1 MTCYLYPL
9 CCFKLKLSQTFTR
22 TACLARQFLASFLF
36 FCCRAGHDSLQTRI
50 LRGFPLWACLPTLGY
65 DTFVIHWRGRG
76 DRKMDDRDISARNY
90 CYCRRAQILACIR
103 TEEGCEGWEGGETIS
118 SVTNLVFTPGQEGK
132 VIQCPPPMHI
142 FTHKHTHAHAHCI
155 VPSLTCK
162 HTHTHTIG
170 PCENYIPSRGC
181 CVAPVWSSR
190 LRVKDISAADSGV
203 YTATHPDP
211 CYLLI
216 VSVLTW
222 MIRPCDS
229 VPSGSSV
236 TCCTSH
242 WSYHCRIY
250 LEINYNP
257 VTKKRLRCFVRHR
270 LKQFSGNSV
279 MICSWTHECNHLFHK
294 VGSLSPKGCWHQT
307 RTYHTAYLIK
317 SRRFMR
323 LKH

>member
-142 FTHKHTHAHAHCI
+142 FTHKHTHAHAH
-155 VPSLTCK
+155 
-162 HTHTHTIG
+162 
-170 PCENYIPSRGC
+170 
-181 CVAPVWSSR
+181 
-190 LRVKDISAADSGV
+190 
-203 YTATHPDP
+203 TASFPPWHANTR
-211 CYLLI
+211 
-216 VSVLTW
+216 
-222 MIRPCDS
+222 IR
-229 VPSGSSV
+229 
-236 TCCTSH
+236 T
-242 WSYHCRIY
+242 
-250 LEINYNP
+250 
-257 VTKKRLRCFVRHR
+257 
-270 LKQFSGNSV
+270 Q
-279 MICSWTHECNHLFHK
+279 
-294 VGSLSPKGCWHQT
+294 
-307 RTYHTAYLIK
+307 
-317 SRRFMR
+317 
-323 LKH
+323 